1 MPTVMSPPPTT
12 SSRRTADDRALSR
25 YACTRGERELEELV
39 LRYRPLARSL
49 ARRYAG
55 RGYGIEDLEQVA
67 CMGLVKA
74 LQRFDPERG
83 CAFPT
88 YAIPTMLGELRRFCR
103 DTSWSAHV
111 PRGMQERFAAVSNAR
126 DAMASSLGRT
136 PSVPDIADELG
147 WPAEDVLDALVAG
160 STRATVPFE
169 MESDGSA
176 EFYSLTER
184 LGDLDPGFE
193 LVECLA
199 ALESSLPALSFA
211 QKRVLRLRFEE
222 DLNVREIARHLDVP
236 DSQVSRLLSS
246 AIATLREMMGV
257 ASEPPIGARRAS
269 KGSRR
274 GRQQDLDSRA
284 RECVGIAA

>member
-1 MPTVMSPPPTT
+1 MPTVMFPPPRT
-12 SSRRTADDRALSR
+12 SSLRSLGDDALSR
-25 YACTRGERELEELV
+25 YACSREERDLEALV

-67 CMGLVKA
+67 CMGLIKA

-88 YAIPTMLGELRRFCR
+88 FAIPTILGELRRFCR
-103 DTSWSAHV
+103 DTSWTAHV
-111 PRGMQERFAAVSNAR
+111 PRGMQERVAAVRNAQ
-126 DAMASSLGRT
+126 DAIASTRGRT
-136 PSVPDIADELG
+136 PSVPDIAGELG

-160 STRATVPFE
+160 STRATIPFE
-169 MESDGSA
+169 TETEDST
-176 EFYSLTER
+176 EFYSLAER

-193 LVECLA
+193 LVECLS
-199 ALESSLPALSFA
+199 ALESSLPALTFA
-211 QKRVLRLRFEE
+211 QKQVLRLRFEE
-222 DLNVREIARHLDVP
+222 DLNVREMARRLDVP

-257 ASEPPIGARRAS
+257 ASEPPAERRRAS
-269 KGSRR
+269 RR
-274 GRQQDLDSRA
+274 PQGRRRRNPESRA
-284 RECVGIAA
+284 REYARIGS